1 VRVSPFDDRTVD
13 VKFFDQRGLDLD
25 RNTERKIEGSFFRE
39 DYRRAYLDEIGTIT
53 ENTPLADGYIEALT
67 KAVAIEDGRPCQ
79 LVIDYA
85 NAPASRILPQVLN
98 RGGCSLVALNNS
110 VDETRLAHTE
120 EEFEEIMRQLA
131 RIASGVGAA
140 LGIRLDAG
148 GEKIFVVDDR
158 GSIVPGWTLFGVV
171 ADLVLREHPGGVLA
185 APVTAPRL
193 IGKIAARH
201 GASVIQ
207 TRSSPQSIMA
217 AASREGVVLAGD
229 GDGGLIFPSF
239 LPSMDGL
246 YATAKLHQLLQRHRV
261 GLSEVV
267 ADLPEYHV
275 ASTKVPCSWDDKGK
289 VMRLLSQQFNDRRT
303 KQIDGVKIDLG
314 EEWVLVLPDVDR
326 PIFHILAESDS
337 GEGARVLMDKY
348 AALVSSLQR

>member
-1 VRVSPFDDRTVD
+1 
-13 VKFFDQRGLDLD
+13 
-25 RNTERKIEGSFFRE
+25 
-39 DYRRAYLDEIGTIT
+39 
-53 ENTPLADGYIEALT
+53 
-67 KAVAIEDGRPCQ
+67 
-79 LVIDYA
+79 
-85 NAPASRILPQVLN
+85 
-98 RGGCSLVALNNS
+98 
-110 VDETRLAHTE
+110 
-120 EEFEEIMRQLA
+120 
-131 RIASGVGAA
+131 
-140 LGIRLDAG
+140 
-148 GEKIFVVDDR
+148 
-158 GSIVPGWTLFGVV
+158 
-171 ADLVLREHPGGVLA
+171 
-185 APVTAPRL
+185 
-193 IGKIAARH
+193 
-201 GASVIQ
+201 VIQ

-314 EEWVLVLPDVDR
+314 EEWVLILPDVER
-326 PIFHILAESDS
+326 PIFHVITESVS
-337 GEGARVLMDKY
+337 SEGARILMDKY